1 MVLHVRASGDPAS
14 VASSVRAAVGT
25 LDPNLPLF
33 DVRTLQTHMAFA
45 TVTPRLAATLLGAF
59 GVLALTLAAVG
70 LHSVLAYSVSQR
82 TREVAIRL
90 ALGARPLDVRA
101 LIVRQGM
108 WLLVVGIVT
117 GTTIAYGALP
127 FMAPLLIGLSARD
140 PLTFAAVG
148 AVLAAVALAASYLP
162 ARRAS
167 RVDPIVALRH

>member
-1 MVLHVRASGDPAS
+1 
-14 VASSVRAAVGT
+14 
-25 LDPNLPLF
+25 
-33 DVRTLQTHMAFA
+33 MAFA
-45 TVTPRLAATLLGAF
+45 TVTPRLAASLLGAF
-59 GVLALTLAAVG
+59 SVLALTLAAVG

-127 FMAPLLIGLSARD
+127 FMAPLLISI
-140 PLTFAAVG
+140 F
-148 AVLAAVALAASYLP
+148 
-162 ARRAS
+162 ARRKGNLPPWVRCSRPSRSRQATCPPAARGAS
-167 RVDPIVALRH
+167 IRSSR